1 MNKQTLDEIRAII
14 CEEYINK
21 KEEILKDEISGKIDT
36 KRALEQRMKLI
47 GMMMVVEIIQKE
59 YVKAED
65 QKWGENMFKWIVKLF
80 NKEKSKYEII
90 DYKFKVTQ
98 CKFGNYVDKLYK
110 IKYIETG
117 KEKWVDEYYINS

>member
-1 MNKQTLDEIRAII
+1 
-14 CEEYINK
+14 
-21 KEEILKDEISGKIDT
+21 
-36 KRALEQRMKLI
+36 
-47 GMMMVVEIIQKE
+47 
-59 YVKAED
+59 
-65 QKWGENMFKWIVKLF
+65 MFKWIIKLL

-90 DYKFKVTQ
+90 DYKFKVNK